1 MYLQSIQLEN
11 YRRFK
16 FAQAEFPDGVVGIIG
31 NNGAG
36 KSTLMEAIA
45 WVLYGTEAA
54 RTGKNEI
61 KRLNSK
67 PQEICR
73 VILDFELQ
81 GENYRV
87 VRELKGASSQQDSSV
102 LINGKVVAR
111 GITAVTD
118 LIEKTL
124 NMDYRD
130 FITSFYAP
138 QKELNVVSDYPPSKR
153 KEILARMLNI
163 EKIDSALKGLRADIR
178 GTDLKLEVTE
188 VHMKDINELDSKKKE
203 LQEELKKVFQ
213 KIDEEEKSYQAEET
227 NLKHIEN
234 ELKKKKEES
243 EVFNKYKS
251 ELSVKEAL
259 SAELA
264 TQITKSNN
272 EIETL
277 ESQSLELDKLEVEVK
292 SYPQIKEGFLI
303 YEGLKHKAEQKKTII
318 IQIENLLQSIDFD
331 KKRIEALGKDMIVL
345 EKKSKTLEEL
355 KKDLVEI
362 GQHLEKTRSEFM
374 RVQSAYKVTLEE
386 QNKVQSQLEGIERL
400 GPNSVC
406 DRCLR
411 PLGADYPKI
420 KEHLASEIKKIGTN
434 LDSVTGERK
443 RIEEKGKEL
452 RLVKN
457 NLEEAIERTQ
467 KEIEQF
473 LKGKGEQETLKKN
486 LLDKE
491 KNLLFLQDNLKNIG
505 ELSYDLTVHL
515 ELKTN
520 LDRLEKLK
528 EKYIA
533 LNQEKNKLPQLK
545 QNLTQIESN
554 LKNLN
559 IEIETYRNKIK
570 TLSFSEEELKTTEK
584 KVEEQRAKIHQLEL
598 NLKDL
603 NHQKGIFSLEL
614 EKIERDIQE
623 TLKLKEELKSLG
635 EDRLYLEK
643 LDKILVDFKTS
654 LISRIRPAL
663 STYTNELFLELTD
676 GRYEKLELTDEN
688 DDRYP
693 PYEIVIYDQGERFSI
708 ERFSGGEKD
717 LANLCLRLAISQ
729 QVSQSSGVEFSFI
742 ILDEIFGSQDASRK
756 ENILKGLAKLKNR
769 FRQIFLITHID
780 DIKDS
785 VENLITV
792 LENEDG
798 TSQLIL
804 Q

>member
-16 FAQAEFPDGVVGIIG
+16 SAQTDFPDGIVGIIG
-31 NNGAG
+31 TNGAG

-87 VRELKGASSQQDSSV
+87 VRELKGASHQQDSSV

-138 QKELNVVSDYPPSKR
+138 QKELNVLSDYPPSKR
-153 KEILARMLNI
+153 KEILARMFGI

-188 VHMKDINELDSKKKE
+188 IHMKDINELDSKKKE
-203 LQEELKKVFQ
+203 LQEELKRVFQ
-213 KIDEEEKSYQAEET
+213 KIDEEEKSYQTEET

-243 EVFNKYKS
+243 EVFNNYKN
-251 ELSVKEAL
+251 ELSIKKAL
-259 SAELA
+259 SSEIV
-264 TQITKSNN
+264 TQITKSKN

-277 ESQSLELDKLEVEVK
+277 KSLTLELDKLEVEVK
-292 SYPQIKEGFLI
+292 SYPQVKEDFLM
-303 YEGLKHKAEQKKTII
+303 YEGLKLKAEQRKTLL
-318 IQIENLLQSIDFD
+318 IQIENLLQLIDND
-331 KKRIEALGKDMIVL
+331 KKRIEALELTQIDLEEKNRIL
-345 EKKSKTLEEL
+345 EKLKRDSLEIE
-355 KKDLVEI
+355 
-362 GQHLEKTRSEFM
+362 QQLERTRSEFM
-374 RVQSAYKVTLEE
+374 QVQSTYKVTQGE
-386 QNKVQSQLEGIERL
+386 QNKVKNQLEGIEKL
-400 GPNSVC
+400 GPDSVC

-411 PLGADYPKI
+411 PFGADYPKI
-420 KEHLASEIKKIGTN
+420 KEHLTSELDKIKDN
-434 LDSVTGERK
+434 LGLILKGRSLV
-443 RIEEKGKEL
+443 EEKGKEL
-452 RLVKN
+452 KRSKK
-457 NLEEAIERTQ
+457 NLEESIEKFQ
-467 KEIEQF
+467 KEIEQL
-473 LKGKGEQETLKKN
+473 LKEKGERDTLKKA
-486 LLDKE
+486 LSE
-491 KNLLFLQDNLKNIG
+491 KVKSLLFLQENLKNLG
-505 ELSYDLTVHL
+505 ELSYDSDVHL

-520 LDRLEKLK
+520 LDRLERLK
-528 EKYIA
+528 EKYMV

-545 QNLTQIESN
+545 QNLELLEQN
-554 LKNLN
+554 WVNLN
-559 IEIETYRNKIK
+559 REIETLNDKIK
-570 TLSFSEEELKTTEK
+570 LLSFSEEELKIIEK
-584 KVEEQRAKIHQLEL
+584 KVEEKRIDVHQSEL
-598 NLKDL
+598 DLKDL
-603 NHQKGIFSLEL
+603 THQKGIFSLEL
-614 EKIERDIQE
+614 GNVEKDIQD
-623 TLKLKEELKSLG
+623 TIKLKEELKSLG
-635 EDRLYLEK
+635 ENRLYLEK

-693 PYEIVIYDQGERFSI
+693 PYEIVIYDQGEGFSI

-742 ILDEIFGSQDASRK
+742 ILDEIFGSQDDSRK

-798 TSQLIL
+798 TSQIVL